1 MEDAWTLRRC
11 DEEIDLSAFA
21 SEEALD
27 CAFGIE
33 LTPTPAPMKRAHG
46 GSSGGRASKRRT
58 NGRTQ
63 VALPFSPREDDLS
76 TWEEDDYP
84 MIMSPETKAKLK
96 GQWST
101 EEDQKLVGLV
111 EKYGVRRWSYIA
123 RALSGRVGK
132 QCRERWNNHLAP
144 DIKRGTWTLDEEEKF
159 IEAHL
164 ELGNKWSYIAKRL
177 PGRTENSVKNHWN
190 ATRRRKDGQMTTF
203 RAYVLE
209 AFEKR
214 AHEDCSTP
222 RSKSQSTTSD
232 SLECSMR
239 ASHKPSSPSPSYSA
253 MKDEVTKL
261 LKFETNSDVSTRDI
275 LVPDGVPAVNM
286 RHSDHEKSVVID
298 SKTLPAF
305 HEPITVRV
313 PGNEYDLIEIINS
326 HEQLVR
332 ERKCSDASIEVAS
345 YASRTPLPA
354 TLLANTRQTLTG
366 LINAVRDNCSVVSI
380 SLNVKS
386 GDAKTLTRV
395 GGDCYVVSICAR
407 NWEDAVR
414 GSKLAVQYMK
424 DLESKSS

>member
-1 MEDAWTLRRC
+1 
-11 DEEIDLSAFA
+11 
-21 SEEALD
+21 
-27 CAFGIE
+27 
-33 LTPTPAPMKRAHG
+33 
-46 GSSGGRASKRRT
+46 
-58 NGRTQ
+58 
-63 VALPFSPREDDLS
+63 
-76 TWEEDDYP
+76 
-84 MIMSPETKAKLK
+84 
-96 GQWST
+96 
-101 EEDQKLVGLV
+101 
-111 EKYGVRRWSYIA
+111 
-123 RALSGRVGK
+123 
-132 QCRERWNNHLAP
+132 
-144 DIKRGTWTLDEEEKF
+144 
-159 IEAHL
+159 
-164 ELGNKWSYIAKRL
+164 
-177 PGRTENSVKNHWN
+177 
-190 ATRRRKDGQMTTF
+190 
-203 RAYVLE
+203 
-209 AFEKR
+209 
-214 AHEDCSTP
+214 
-222 RSKSQSTTSD
+222 
-232 SLECSMR
+232 
-239 ASHKPSSPSPSYSA
+239 
-253 MKDEVTKL
+253 
-261 LKFETNSDVSTRDI
+261 
-275 LVPDGVPAVNM
+275 M